1 MHNKQLT
8 APRSTESKQAMFSMR
23 YTSPKAT
30 KKGDSPGSEPALGP
44 TSLSS
49 IDVSAIHDDFRNS
62 TTTNRVAGTCN
73 GNDET
78 PNSQHSE
85 HDGELADSVSTNRR
99 STLTDDVSLNISRNI
114 DFSDHSLSEANSA
127 AATVSENI
135 DPRPI
140 NLIALADRENAYY
153 VNNCGEESN
162 SAKDVDVGDYI
173 DSGMDTAAN
182 GIRNMHSIEASSTN
196 SEGHTSNEARKAYF
210 QYQRSTSMEPMVGVL
225 PVQSQPITNSS
236 PAGRKSHPRPINLPA
251 LLGRGHEYHGS
262 DCGEG
267 PDKDTLQRGAA
278 KEVDGR
284 DYIDSGMDTAANGI
298 RDMHSIE
305 ASSTNSEGLT
315 SNEARK
321 AYLQYQRS
329 TSMEPMVG
337 VLPVQSQPIAHAIS
351 AGRKAPVVGR
361 ASFPLRSSRD
371 MTNDTQITS
380 PSTSKRPC
388 SPIAYDMM
396 APVDS
401 PFSGVTDSEI
411 GSDRYFDLPHPHD
424 EEKKL
429 RTDSI
434 SDELVHVTLP
444 PRVNRTT
451 LPKFPCNPARAVS
464 APPILSPRPTFTHSL
479 LDDCSDEED
488 ETTTF
493 TIVDCPTHIPVYSCL
508 APPVASS
515 KGSSTFASYFEDQNR
530 NRQSAGTANQKASKN
545 IQQALLQTRH
555 RRWDCQSVFAGSH
568 AQSKEVMDIS
578 NRFFCMSRCPPGT
591 GHGEFANRL
600 SVSVEAVRVAALA
613 SGLWRTVKRVR
624 LPRGLFVDRSVA
636 DNEIPTLLRC
646 LGSTFPML
654 NSVDFC
660 GDISRVSNT
669 SDKFADSDWRDE
681 IVSCIM
687 ECLPNIVAIDGFVV
701 EERAFTT
708 AGHTDDDSISG
719 LRGSTNL
726 NADSST
732 HAWQQVSHGILAP
745 SKVYE
750 SVAMIR
756 LDSEA
761 QNGLMITSAESMGSE
776 DQIDITS
783 NSRFA
788 KPNREETST
797 VPGTEQIDVADDFE
811 SHGSQDKALPAD
823 IRTST
828 HLLQNSQ
835 QTKIVSP
842 LLEPF
847 EEELKKTSSV
857 SPTSSMLSS
866 SLSWGSNASK
876 SCPPI
881 GGTRPPACPTS
892 ASRPRSQLPAKPL
905 RKKKTYGS
913 IMKTG
918 IGLKR
923 RVLGLIP
930 TVSMMD
936 ADVDEDSDDSVHA
949 VDSDCPTDLL

>member
-1 MHNKQLT
+1 
-8 APRSTESKQAMFSMR
+8 
-23 YTSPKAT
+23 
-30 KKGDSPGSEPALGP
+30 
-44 TSLSS
+44 
-49 IDVSAIHDDFRNS
+49 
-62 TTTNRVAGTCN
+62 
-73 GNDET
+73 
-78 PNSQHSE
+78 
-85 HDGELADSVSTNRR
+85 
-99 STLTDDVSLNISRNI
+99 
-114 DFSDHSLSEANSA
+114 
-127 AATVSENI
+127 
-135 DPRPI
+135 
-140 NLIALADRENAYY
+140 
-153 VNNCGEESN
+153 
-162 SAKDVDVGDYI
+162 
-173 DSGMDTAAN
+173 
-182 GIRNMHSIEASSTN
+182 
-196 SEGHTSNEARKAYF
+196 
-210 QYQRSTSMEPMVGVL
+210 
-225 PVQSQPITNSS
+225 
-236 PAGRKSHPRPINLPA
+236 
-251 LLGRGHEYHGS
+251 
-262 DCGEG
+262 
-267 PDKDTLQRGAA
+267 
-278 KEVDGR
+278 
-284 DYIDSGMDTAANGI
+284 
-298 RDMHSIE
+298 
-305 ASSTNSEGLT
+305 
-315 SNEARK
+315 
-321 AYLQYQRS
+321 
-329 TSMEPMVG
+329 
-337 VLPVQSQPIAHAIS
+337 
-351 AGRKAPVVGR
+351 
-361 ASFPLRSSRD
+361 
-371 MTNDTQITS
+371 
-380 PSTSKRPC
+380 
-388 SPIAYDMM
+388 MM

-429 RTDSI
+429 RSDSI
-434 SDELVHVTLP
+434 GDELVHVTLP

-479 LDDCSDEED
+479 LDDCSDEDD
-488 ETTTF
+488 EATTF
-493 TIVDCPTHIPVYSCL
+493 TIVDCPTHIPAYYCL

-515 KGSSTFASYFEDQNR
+515 KSSTFASYFEDQNR

-578 NRFFCMSRCPPGT
+578 NRFFCMSRCPPPGT
-591 GHGEFANRL
+591 SHGEIAYRL

-654 NSVDFC
+654 NSIDFC

-669 SDKFADSDWRDE
+669 SDKFADSDWRDD

-701 EERAFTT
+701 EERAFRT
-708 AGHTDDDSISG
+708 AGHTDDESISG
-719 LRGSTNL
+719 LRGSTNS

-761 QNGLMITSAESMGSE
+761 QNGLMITSAVSMGGE

-783 NSRFA
+783 NARFA

-797 VPGTEQIDVADDFE
+797 VAGTEQIDVADDFE
-811 SHGSQDKALPAD
+811 SHGSRDKALPSD

-857 SPTSSMLSS
+857 SPTFSMLSS

-881 GGTRPPACPTS
+881 CGTRPPACPTS

-923 RVLGLIP
+923 RVLGLVP

-936 ADVDEDSDDSVHA
+936 ADVDDDSDDSVHA
-949 VDSDCPTDLL
+949 VDRDCPTDLL